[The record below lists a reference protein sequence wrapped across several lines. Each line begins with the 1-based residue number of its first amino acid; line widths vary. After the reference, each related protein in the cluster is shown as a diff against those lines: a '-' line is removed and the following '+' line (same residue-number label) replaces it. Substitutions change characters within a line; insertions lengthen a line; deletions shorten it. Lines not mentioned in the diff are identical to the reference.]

1 MVIRDSESARSIG
14 RSGRGTISERQHS
27 RHFLAAQFFYHP
39 VRSFLG
45 RLEVRGNGLIAP
57 GIFQFVAAI
66 GDVNELDAQFARR
79 FLKAPRLVAQFRR
92 EEQQAFGGVIG
103 CRGHRLSVQ
112 TNDSVCG
119 KDCFA
124 SASRTNW
131 SCVGSAQQYQ
141 GSLRYGIAGRD
152 TRTGRAASSVS
163 TPAASCAA
171 FQRSEERRV
180 GKECRSRWSPYH

>member
-103 CRGHRLSVQ
+103 CQ
-112 TNDSVCG
+112 TRS
-119 KDCFA
+119 FEE
-124 SASRTNW
+124 
-131 SCVGSAQQYQ
+131 
-141 GSLRYGIAGRD
+141 
-152 TRTGRAASSVS
+152 
-163 TPAASCAA
+163 
-171 FQRSEERRV
+171 RSEEHTS
-180 GKECRSRWSPYH
+180 ELQSPYDLVCRLLLEKKKQTYSG